1 MTDKEFFEKEIR
13 LWKLSPERKAQ
24 ITGQLYYE
32 GKHDILKRRRTVIGE
47 DGELFGVNN
56 LPDNRVVDN
65 QYCKLV
71 NQKADYLLGRP
82 FVLQGE
88 NGDYLKLLKGVFNK
102 RFMKLLLGALK
113 EAVNGGISWFFP
125 VIDEGGIRFR
135 VFPSYEILPFWKDRE
150 HTELDAAA
158 RVYKIWRYENGSPEI
173 TEKAEIYDKS
183 GVHRYVI
190 GKGGELIPDI
200 CCGNE
205 RGSFSHVGISFGSG
219 KKRGYSWGRVPLI
232 ALKYNGGE
240 IPLIKRV
247 KGLQD
252 GINAMLSDFENN
264 MQEDPRNTILVL
276 KNYDGTNLGEF
287 RRNLATYGAVKVRCD
302 GESQGGVDTLEIKVN
317 ADNYKAVLELLKRAL
332 YENGM
337 GYNADSLMTF
347 GGSLSSP
354 GQMLIKAMFTDIDL
368 DANETETEL
377 KVTFEELIRYI
388 NAYFL
393 AAGYGDFNGEEV
405 EIIFNRDMLVN
416 ESDVIDDCVKSLGIL
431 SRETAVAQH
440 PWVNDVEK
448 EIKKLKGEEE
458 NGQA

>member
-1 MTDKEFFEKEIR
+1 MTDREFFEKEIK
-13 LWKLSPERKAQ
+13 LWKMSPERKMQ
-24 ITGQLYYE
+24 ITGQLYYD
-32 GKHDILKRRRTVIGE
+32 GQHDILKRGRTVIGE
-47 DGELFGVNN
+47 DGELHEVSN

-71 NQKADYLLGRP
+71 DQKADYLLGRP
-82 FVLQGE
+82 FVLQGD
-88 NGDYLKLLKGVFNK
+88 NGGYAKLLKKVFDR

-113 EAVNGGISWFFP
+113 KAMNGGIVWFYP
-125 VIDEGGIRFR
+125 VVDEGGIRFR
-135 VFPSYEILPFWKDRE
+135 VFPSYEVLPFWKDRD
-150 HTELDAAA
+150 HTELDAAV
-158 RVYKIWRYENGSPEI
+158 RVYKIWQYENGSPKI
-173 TEKAEIYDKS
+173 AEKAEVYDS
-183 GVHRYVI
+183 REIRRYVI
-190 GKGGELIPDI
+190 GKGGELIPD
-200 CCGNE
+200 CDGG
-205 RGSFSHVGISFGSG
+205 RDGGFSHVVSYSG
-219 KKRGYSWGRVPLI
+219 KIQGYSWGKVPFI
-232 ALKYNGGE
+232 PLKYNDGE

-302 GESQGGVDTLEIKVN
+302 GESHGGVDTLEIKVN
-317 ADNYKAVLELLKRAL
+317 AENYKAILELFKRAL

-337 GYNADSLMTF
+337 GYNADSLMMF
-347 GGSLSSP
+347 GGSLSNP

-368 DANETETEL
+368 DANETEAEL
-377 KVTFEELIRYI
+377 KVFFGELLGFV
-388 NAYFL
+388 NTYF
-393 AAGYGDFNGEEV
+393 AAVGLGNFDGEDI

-440 PWVNDVEK
+440 PWVNDIEK
-448 EIKKLKGEEE
+448 EMKKLKGEEGD
-458 NGQA
+458 GQN